1 MVPWGGILRFLTVT
15 VVPFLAKRLIDP
27 NLVNKMSNSTLMRRV
42 ARLAVRMKIKYEEET
57 EEIKNQFKEKDQST
71 STKTED
77 SGQQKR
83 TSIRST
89 RERNTRV
96 KDREYYRESAEK
108 LKRRKR

>member
-1 MVPWGGILRFLTVT
+1 
-15 VVPFLAKRLIDP
+15 
-27 NLVNKMSNSTLMRRV
+27 MRRV

-57 EEIKNQFKEKDQST
+57 ESKNQFKENDQS
-71 STKTED
+71 SKTED

-83 TSIRST
+83 TSIRSN

-108 LKRRKR
+108 LKRRKK